1 MKDQIRVLGIDDS
14 PFKFTDKRSKG
25 QIPIIGVVLRIPA
38 YIEGI
43 LKSEVTV
50 DGTDATEILIEMINS
65 SHFKRQLKLIMLDG
79 VALGG
84 FNVVD
89 LQQLYEETGIP
100 AATITRSE
108 PDFTAIQAAL
118 KKHFQDWETRL
129 KIITAGKLITIS
141 TEYSPIHVK
150 FTGMPQNELEELIQL
165 TTVRGVLPEPIRIAH
180 LIAAGI
186 TTGESY
192 GKA

>member
-43 LKSEVTV
+43 LKSEVTI
-50 DGTDATEILIEMINS
+50 DGTDATEILIEMING
-65 SHFKRQLKLIMLDG
+65 SHFKKQLKLIMLDG

-89 LQQLYEETGIP
+89 LQQLYEKTGIP

-118 KKHFQDWETRL
+118 KKHFKDWETRL
-129 KIITAGKLITIS
+129 KTITDGKLITIS

-150 FTGMPQNELEELIQL
+150 FTGIPQNELEELIQL

-180 LIAAGI
+180 LIASGI